1 MDIKGTTIVGVKR
14 DGKTVI
20 AGDGQVT
27 AGQSVI
33 MKGNAV
39 KVCRIYNDKVV
50 TGFAGTVAD
59 AFAFRE
65 KLEEMLNKYSG
76 NLMRSAVALAQLW
89 RGDKG
94 MRQL

>member
-50 TGFAGTVAD
+50 TGLPERLPTLSHSERNWRKCLTSTVAILCE
-59 AFAFRE
+59 A
-65 KLEEMLNKYSG
+65 
-76 NLMRSAVALAQLW
+76 RSLW
-89 RGDKG
+89 HNFGAEIRACDN
-94 MRQL
+94 